1 MRAIIFGHSFMREHE
16 GKLTDVYELGKPL
29 GEGSYGQVTMATHK
43 TLKQVRALKA
53 IDRSNIAD
61 AKRLEEEIKIQQSL
75 SHPNIVR
82 LFEVFNDFKKVYL
95 VMELCTGG
103 ELFERIVAEAMKH
116 RGTALQETDAARYM
130 RQIMRAIHYLHGQ
143 CFVHRDI
150 KPENFLLEHKG
161 DDAEIKV
168 IDFGLA
174 RRFKPGSGEF
184 MRTKV
189 GTPFYVAPQVLQGR
203 YDEKCDIWSTG
214 VILYVL
220 LCGYPPFSGERDL
233 DVLRAVKRG
242 KFEFRSPHWDKSSR
256 SVKDVITQMLTYEP
270 SRRPDAGTVLEHTWF
285 ASTRASALEGGT
297 IIDADL
303 ASKLRAFREGS
314 RMRKIALT
322 IIATQLG
329 NQDLKLLKN
338 TFEEMDA
345 NNDGTLTAREI
356 KAGMLAHKVEV
367 PDDLDVLIQRL
378 DTDGSGGI
386 DYSEFIAATMTR
398 AQYMREDVLWGAFR
412 TFDVDG
418 NGVITQEEVIEVLQ
432 NAQVCSDLIDNVVAE
447 LNTGADGIS
456 FEEFCKVLDSEPL
469 PIVPSGVAM
478 ELEAIPE

>member
-1 MRAIIFGHSFMREHE
+1 MREHE
-16 GKLTDVYELGKPL
+16 GKLADVYDVGKSL
-29 GEGSYGQVTMATHK
+29 GEGSYGQVTLATHK
-43 TLKQVRALKA
+43 ASKQLRALKA

-61 AKRLEEEIKIQQSL
+61 ATRFEEEIKIQQSL

-103 ELFERIVAEAMKH
+103 ELFDRIVEAAMKH

-174 RRFKPGSGEF
+174 RRYKPGSGEF

-189 GTPFYVAPQVLQGR
+189 GTPFYVAPQVLQGK
-203 YDEKCDIWSTG
+203 YTEKCDIWSTG

-220 LCGYPPFSGERDL
+220 LCGYPPFTGERDL
-233 DVLRAVKRG
+233 DILRAVKRG
-242 KFEFRSPHWDKSSR
+242 KWSFRSPDWDKSSHL
-256 SVKDVITQMLTYEP
+256 VKDLITQMMTFEADK
-270 SRRPDAGTVLEHTWF
+270 RPDAGDVLRHEWF
-285 ASTRASALEGGT
+285 ESNRATTAELGT
-297 IIDADL
+297 LIDADL
-303 ASKLRAFREGS
+303 ANKLRAFREGS

-329 NQDLKLLKN
+329 NQDLKLLRN
-338 TFEEMDA
+338 TFEAMDA
-345 NNDGTLTAREI
+345 NHDGTLTAAEI
-356 KAGMLAHKVEV
+356 KAGMLAHKVEI
-367 PDDLDVLIQRL
+367 PDDLEELIQRL

-386 DYSEFIAATMTR
+386 DYHEFIAATMTR
-398 AQYMREDVLWGAFR
+398 ANYMREDVLWGAFR
-412 TFDVDG
+412 AFDIDG
-418 NGVITQEEVIEVLQ
+418 DGVITQEEVRQVLES
-432 NAQVCSDLIDNVVAE
+432 AQVSPDLIHKVLAE
-447 LNTGADGIS
+447 LTNGGCAVS
-456 FEEFCKVLDSEPL
+456 FEEFAKLLDSEPL
-469 PIVPSGVAM
+469 PLIKPAIAQ
-478 ELEAIPE
+478 ELETIAE